1 MWPVSINC
9 NVLFLC
15 CVYMLCA
22 HSLKPTGLF
31 SAFALKDKISFF
43 FFSFY
48 FSLGSW
54 HHLPSW
60 THSDSVF
67 LKQSACALSSHL
79 SIIILWILFNSPL
92 TSYFNKQPGSARY
105 THCIYMWNT
114 VITMIKSEHKKLCYW
129 GCGRKAGN
137 YRSINFKKMRFRG
150 RRRRRN
156 REQLFVVK
164 SLSCK
169 VTQTWL
175 EYEQAN
181 PPALTHIYGSTGSVR
196 DSDTV
201 SVKHQDKYKLQACL
215 WTAAHLCAICL

>member
-31 SAFALKDKISFF
+31 SACSESQNILLLFF
-43 FFSFY
+43 FLFQSRVMAPSAFLNT
-48 FSLGSW
+48 FRQCVFKNKVHVHFQAIFPSSSCGSCLI
-54 HHLPSW
+54 LPSLLP
-60 THSDSVF
+60 TSM
-67 LKQSACALSSHL
+67 
-79 SIIILWILFNSPL
+79 NSLEVPDIHTL
-92 TSYFNKQPGSARY
+92 
-105 THCIYMWNT
+105 WNT
-114 VITMIKSEHKKLCYW
+114 VITMIKSEHKKLCHW

-150 RRRRRN
+150 RRRRN
-156 REQLFVVK
+156 REELFVVK

-181 PPALTHIYGSTGSVR
+181 PPALTHIWINR
-196 DSDTV
+196 
-201 SVKHQDKYKLQACL
+201 
-215 WTAAHLCAICL
+215 IC

>member
-1 MWPVSINC
+1 MCCFCV
-9 NVLFLC
+9 VYTC
-15 CVYMLCA
+15 CVHTLWSPQGC
-22 HSLKPTGLF
+22 SLL
-31 SAFALKDKISFF
+31 ALKDKISFF

-79 SIIILWILFNSPL
+79 SIIILWILFNSPF
-92 TSYFNKQPGSARY
+92 TSYFNEQSGSARY
-105 THCIYMWNT
+105 THSVKYCNNND
-114 VITMIKSEHKKLCYW
+114 KKLCHW
-129 GCGRKAGN
+129 GCGWKAGN

-156 REQLFVVK
+156 TDQLFVVK

-181 PPALTHIYGSTGSVR
+181 PPALTHIWIHR
-196 DSDTV
+196 
-201 SVKHQDKYKLQACL
+201 
-215 WTAAHLCAICL
+215 IC